1 MVSSSSLPTFLCPT
15 YILCPP
21 PVLLLPLFPSHLP
34 RFLIFFS
41 NPIIKIYFLRKRVLY
56 TMNKMAELLDKLEEA
71 EELADDIVEKDN
83 VDSGKR
89 DTSDDNEMLSK
100 VVLV

>member
-1 MVSSSSLPTFLCPT
+1 
-15 YILCPP
+15 
-21 PVLLLPLFPSHLP
+21 
-34 RFLIFFS
+34 
-41 NPIIKIYFLRKRVLY
+41 
-56 TMNKMAELLDKLEEA
+56 MNKMAELLDKLEEA